1 VPRPLQSPHRPNSN
15 SHFFPSQFALASA
28 ARAGSNQPVSR
39 ITALTI
45 EFVAKP
51 NEAHRVQTALP
62 AALHGAFGE
71 VAGFAGGFVLIA
83 NYEARLVTVVTL
95 WSGEDRLQH
104 CSDNLKWIRALLNP
118 YLDRCL
124 RIQTLAAF
132 VPEMKALQEESL
144 TASDELQRAEDE
156 VVATY
161 AA

>member
-1 VPRPLQSPHRPNSN
+1 MPRALQNPNRQN
-15 SHFFPSQFALASA
+15 PNAHLFPSQLALAGA
-28 ARAGSNQPVSR
+28 NPAGSSRQVSR

-51 NEAHRVQTALP
+51 NEAHRVHAALP

-71 VAGFAGGFVLIA
+71 VAGFGGGFVLIA

-95 WSGEDRLQH
+95 WTGEDRLQRCH
-104 CSDNLKWIRALLNP
+104 DNLKWIRALLNP

-124 RIQTLAAF
+124 RIQTSAAF
-132 VPEMKALQEESL
+132 VPEMKTTLE
-144 TASDELQRAEDE
+144 TAEVASCATETMEDE
-156 VVATY
+156 VIATC

>member
-1 VPRPLQSPHRPNSN
+1 MPRALQVPNRQNHN
-15 SHFFPSQFALASA
+15 SHLFPSQFALASGS
-28 ARAGSNQPVSR
+28 RASNGQPVSR

-51 NEAHRVQTALP
+51 NEAHRVHATLP
-62 AALHGAFGE
+62 AALQGAFGE
-71 VAGFAGGFVLIA
+71 VAGFAGGFVMVA

-95 WSGEDRLQH
+95 WSGEDRLQR
-104 CSDNLKWIRALLNP
+104 CNENLKWIRALLNP

-132 VPEMKALQEESL
+132 VPEMRVQDVTTGGEPEAV
-144 TASDELQRAEDE
+144 EDD
-156 VVATY
+156 VVATC

>member
-1 VPRPLQSPHRPNSN
+1 MPRALQTPNRQN
-15 SHFFPSQFALASA
+15 PGAHLFPSQLAPA
-28 ARAGSNQPVSR
+28 DANRTGGQPVSR

-51 NEAHRVQTALP
+51 NEAHRVHATLP

-95 WSGEDRLQH
+95 WSGKDRLQR
-104 CSDNLKWIRALLNP
+104 CNDNLKWIRALLNP
-118 YLDRCL
+118 YLDRCM
-124 RIQTLAAF
+124 RIQTMAAF
-132 VPEMKALQEESL
+132 VPELKAAQQTSMI
-144 TASDELQRAEDE
+144 ASSELETTEDE
-156 VVATY
+156 VIATC